1 MNSLR
6 PQRLRHPAIL
16 IFLLG
21 GFLGSGLNLALSAA
35 LHSWLGLNH
44 YAAFFAGTMGN
55 QLFHYLYY
63 HLVHVN
69 QEIKLRNSLL
79 VLFAMYVL
87 VAILAQAPLWF
98 FLNVVGLKFITAVLS
113 TIILLSLLNSLLIRI
128 STFSSAQLAEVE
140 YREMGETFYDD
151 QTDAGKVGRFR
162 AWFHRARYEE
172 LERWVAARYRP
183 GMTIADLGCGNCWW
197 NNSRLPV
204 TGADINEN
212 MLRWAQAH
220 GRVSEY
226 RICTDLGNTG
236 LPAAAFD
243 IVIMSETLEH
253 LLDVDRVLAEVRRIL
268 KPDGTFL
275 ITVPYDFF
283 LGPFFILFN
292 INCLYQGYVKGSRY
306 HRYRCGHVNHFA
318 KRHLRRVLAGQ
329 GFTVTNLSVIN
340 GLSLYAAA
348 RRTIAT

>member
-1 MNSLR
+1 MSTPL

-21 GFLGSGLNLALSAA
+21 GVLGSALNLGMSAA
-35 LHSWLGLNH
+35 LHSWLGLSP
-44 YAAFFAGTMGN
+44 YASFFAGTMAN

-69 QEIKLRNSLL
+69 QEIKLRNSLP
-79 VLFAMYVL
+79 VLFTMYVV
-87 VAILAQAPLWF
+87 VALLAQAPLWL
-98 FLNVVGLKFITAVLS
+98 FLNVVDLGFIAAVVA
-113 TIILLSLLNSLLIRI
+113 TIILLSLLNSLLVRV
-128 STFSSAQLAEVE
+128 STFSSAQLAEIE

-151 QTDAGKVGRFR
+151 QTDAAKVGRFR

-183 GMTIADLGCGNCWW
+183 GMAIADLGCGNCWW

-204 TGADINEN
+204 TGVDINEN
-212 MLRWAQAH
+212 MLRWARAH
-220 GRVSEY
+220 DRVGDY
-226 RICTDLGNTG
+226 RLCADLSSTG
-236 LPAAAFD
+236 LPNAAFD
-243 IVIMSETLEH
+243 IIIMSETLEH

-268 KPDGTFL
+268 KPDGVFL

-292 INCLYQGYVKGSRY
+292 VNCLYQGYVKGSRY
-306 HRYRCGHVNHFA
+306 HRYRCGHVNHFT
-318 KRHLRRVLAGQ
+318 KRHLRHVLAGQ
-329 GFTVTNLSVIN
+329 GFAITNLSVIN

-348 RRTIAT
+348 RHTIAA